1 MKTKFGA
8 GYEVALDARN
18 KIVPMGR
25 MGDAWDVAKAVVFLA
40 SDDASYITAT
50 EIVVDGGLS
59 ASALG
64 HPWADQEKNL

>member
-1 MKTKFGA
+1 
-8 GYEVALDARN
+8 
-18 KIVPMGR
+18 
-25 MGDAWDVAKAVVFLA
+25 MGDAWDVAKAVAFLA

-64 HPWADQEKNL
+64 HPWDDQEKNL